1 MRYSIA
7 RTGLDSGVEERQ
19 EAEMDEVLHALGI
32 KGRASLEEVAAV
44 LGDVPSATEPSLR
57 QLEGAGLAIERTA
70 GRRPSWMLSPA
81 GRAAYTSQSWE
92 SVSNDARGR
101 LVAEYAS
108 FLEINTR
115 AKTACSVWQTTSD
128 EQRRVEVLM
137 ELEEIYEHVDPVL
150 TRCGTIVP
158 RFGRYGARL
167 SEALRRAPVDPRYV
181 VSPSVDSFHT
191 VWLECHEEFLVTLGR
206 TRHEEGSW

>member
-44 LGDVPSATEPSLR
+44 VGNAPSATESRLR
-57 QLEGAGLAIERTA
+57 ELEDAGLVIERTA
-70 GRRPSWMLSPA
+70 GRRPGWMLSPT
-81 GRAAYTSQSWE
+81 GRAAYAAE
-92 SVSNDARGR
+92 SRESLSNDARDR
-101 LVAEYAS
+101 LAAEYAS
-108 FLEINTR
+108 FLKINTR

-128 EQRRVEVLM
+128 QQRRVEVLM

-167 SEALRRAPVDPRYV
+167 SEALQRAPVDPRYV

-191 VWLECHEEFLVTLGR
+191 VWFECHEEFLVTLGR
-206 TRHEEGSW
+206 TGHEEGSW

>member
-19 EAEMDEVLHALGI
+19 EAEVDEVLHALGI
-32 KGRASLEEVAAV
+32 KGRASLEEMAAV
-44 LGDVPSATEPSLR
+44 LGNVPSATEQGLR
-57 QLEGAGLAIERTA
+57 ELEGAGLAIERLV
-70 GRRPSWMLSPA
+70 GRRPGWMLSPA
-81 GRAAYTSQSWE
+81 GREAYSSQCWE
-92 SVSNDARGR
+92 SVSSDARAQ

-108 FLEINTR
+108 FLQINTR
-115 AKTACSVWQTTSD
+115 AKTACCVWQTTSD
-128 EQRRVEVLM
+128 EHRRVEVLM
-137 ELEEIYEHVDPVL
+137 ELDEIHERVDPVL
-150 TRCGTIVP
+150 ARCGAVVP

-167 SEALRRAPVDPRYV
+167 AEALKRAPTDPRYV

-191 VWLECHEEFLVTLGR
+191 VWFECHEDFLVTLGR